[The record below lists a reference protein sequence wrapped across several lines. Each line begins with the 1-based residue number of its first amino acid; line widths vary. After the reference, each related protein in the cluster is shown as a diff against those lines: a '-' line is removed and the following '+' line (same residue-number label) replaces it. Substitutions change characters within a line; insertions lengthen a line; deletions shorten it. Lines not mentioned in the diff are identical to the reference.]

1 MPFCKI
7 HPGSVK
13 ISHASHALI
22 EEMKKNEP
30 PLESR
35 HISVVV
41 DEFEVSSY
49 ILESEVKELE
59 ILLGGKFD
67 KNGEIVLPL
76 DKEWLQDNLA
86 RRIGRTCGLCLKE
99 YRDSWRALNPIPRN

>member
-1 MPFCKI
+1 MPLCKI

-13 ISHASHALI
+13 IAHASHALI
-22 EEMKKNEP
+22 EEMKRDEP

-59 ILLGGKFD
+59 IPLGGKFD
-67 KNGEIVLPL
+67 KNGEITISL
-76 DKEWLQDNLA
+76 DEEWRQDNLA
-86 RRIGRTCGLCLKE
+86 RRIGLTCGMCLKE
-99 YRDSWRALNPIPRN
+99 YRDSWRASNPIPRN

>member
-13 ISHASHALI
+13 IAHASHALI

-35 HISVVV
+35 HISVIV

-67 KNGEIVLPL
+67 RNSEIALPL
-76 DKEWLQDNLA
+76 DEEWRQDNLA
-86 RRIGRTCGLCLKE
+86 RRIGLTCGICLKE
-99 YRDSWRALNPIPRN
+99 YRDSWRALNPILRK